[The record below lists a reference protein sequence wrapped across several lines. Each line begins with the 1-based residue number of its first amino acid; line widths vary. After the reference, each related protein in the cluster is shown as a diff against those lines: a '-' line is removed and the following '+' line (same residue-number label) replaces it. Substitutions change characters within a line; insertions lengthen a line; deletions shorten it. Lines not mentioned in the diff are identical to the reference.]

1 MIYPQWGG
9 KDVLP
14 TKSAARE
21 IVDEDIPI
29 RQIVDTLE
37 TGYDCERSR
46 RRPEIRERCKRFGK
60 IVVKVVVADMGD
72 HFRIIH
78 VGKFR

>member
-1 MIYPQWGG
+1 MYPSWNG
-9 KDVLP
+9 KDIVP

-21 IVDEDIPI
+21 IIDENIELNK
-29 RQIVDTLE
+29 IVDVLAN
-37 TGYDCERSR
+37 GYDCERSQR
-46 RRPEIRERCKRFGK
+46 KAGIRERCKRFGK
-60 IVVKVVVADMGD
+60 IVIKVVVADMGD